1 MTYALGGLA
10 YVLAL
15 ALLAA
20 TLLLAR
26 DRIATFFLKLRNP
39 PEKLAAARR
48 DFDARLS
55 KPDWTF
61 YEQHLGRPAP
71 EALRSVFSNQAL
83 LLADGFR
90 FGELYV
96 SGFQPLD
103 HQGLA
108 EARAWLTFDAV
119 PFASSE
125 ADMIYL
131 RPGVRE
137 RDAVYITYH
146 DGGDTE
152 QLAPDVS
159 TFISGLRRERKD
171 V

>member
-1 MTYALGGLA
+1 MTIGLVGLA
-10 YVLAL
+10 YVLVL

-26 DRIATFFLKLRNP
+26 DRIATFFWSLRNP
-39 PEKLAAARR
+39 PQKLAAARR
-48 DFDARLS
+48 EFEVRLS
-55 KPDWTF
+55 KPDWSF
-61 YEQHLGRPAP
+61 YENHLGRPAP
-71 EALRSVFSNQAL
+71 EALRSAFANPKL

-90 FGELYV
+90 YGELHV

-103 HQGLA
+103 RQGLA

-131 RPGVRE
+131 RPGPQE
-137 RDAVYITYH
+137 SNAVYITYH

-152 QLAPDVS
+152 QLAANVG
-159 TFISGLRRERKD
+159 TFVSGLRGERKD
-171 V
+171 A